1 MDWRALSG
9 AMAVLA
15 GCMVASAKAAED
27 SGMSAATRTICA
39 SVADS
44 APPVSDLPTP
54 GQAADLKGCDAEALY
69 YGIGRPADP
78 ARARLCAFVQ
88 RQAKADIGNLSDAFQ
103 GDAMLM
109 VIYANGVGA
118 RRDLRLATRFAC
130 GIDSAPAEFDGR
142 VADLTSRRKSR
153 SAGQG
158 FSFCDDI
165 TSGLAEGQCRLVEG
179 AG

>member
-78 ARARLCAFVQ
+78 ARARRGFVP
-88 RQAKADIGNLSDAFQ
+88 LSS
-103 GDAMLM
+103 
-109 VIYANGVGA
+109 VRPRPISE
-118 RRDLRLATRFAC
+118 T
-130 GIDSAPAEFDGR
+130 
-142 VADLTSRRKSR
+142 
-153 SAGQG
+153 
-158 FSFCDDI
+158 
-165 TSGLAEGQCRLVEG
+165 
-179 AG
+179 